1 MEVEESCSFR
11 KKARDAWETLAEDPK
26 TESGT
31 AMETMVGESKLEVAA
46 EMYKLDTA
54 EIIGLLP
61 GGMSGMD
68 VLELGGGIGLVQTC
82 ALYASEES
90 IAILGMI
97 FQCFSCTW
105 TIEVQFTP
113 SSLFYIYIYI

>member
-1 MEVEESCSFR
+1 MEGRGSCLFR

-46 EMYKLDTA
+46 EMYRLDTA

-61 GGMSGMD
+61 AGMSGMD

-82 ALYASEES
+82 ACMRVKRV
-90 IAILGMI
+90 AILSMTV
-97 FQCFSCTW
+97 QCFSCTW

-113 SSLFYIYIYI
+113 SSLFYIYI